1 MIALAYVF
9 AAIFLLAGLILLVRA
24 FLAPDHQYEKGVYAV
39 MVLVLAGLVFVVGF
53 LLANFNRGNIG
64 PGMMFPFWNQATVQ
78 TEAAPSASEVAP
90 FEPATT
96 QPEAAPEAVP
106 NLAPSTAP
114 IVLPDCVKVNGTAAN
129 YEKLWLRTNGSGI
142 YDLSNKDVP
151 SITSDYFYFVGGKN
165 PVNEDHDIFAWDPN
179 TVVAIRGFELW
190 NCGPIAAFTPK
201 MVVEQ
206 QDKLARQKWE
216 NDQSNGIKHNI
227 VIHYPD
233 GTVKRYDN
241 GAEVPLPAS
250 MKDMNYSA
258 CGDVTVPSWQN
269 TPGDVLNSG
278 QPMTSTLGQPGCGS
292 LFIGTRNDAKVAVF
306 WIGVDERF
314 TYSEGNFWVIPVGY
328 TLDDAVN
335 FTAIKQ
341 AMAELGITT
350 IQNRDGYT
358 VFPK

>member
-1 MIALAYVF
+1 MTIVAYVI
-9 AAIFLLAGLILLVRA
+9 AALIFLVGLVLLVRA
-24 FLAPDHQYEKGVYAV
+24 FLAPTMKFEKGVIALGV
-39 MVLVLAGLVFVVGF
+39 MALASLIFIVSF
-53 LLANFNRGNIG
+53 LLAN
-64 PGMMFPFWNQATVQ
+64 PATAP
-78 TEAAPSASEVAP
+78 TEAAPETDSATS
-90 FEPATT
+90 
-96 QPEAAPEAVP
+96 
-106 NLAPSTAP
+106 
-114 IVLPDCVKVNGTAAN
+114 IVLPDCVKVNGSAAN
-129 YEKLWLRTNGSGI
+129 YEKLWLRSDGSGI
-142 YDLSNKDVP
+142 YDLSNKGIP
-151 SITSDYFYFVGGKN
+151 SITPEYFYFVGGKN
-165 PVNEDHDIFAWDPN
+165 PSTGDHDVFAWDPN

-190 NCGPIAAFTPK
+190 NCGPISAFTPE

-206 QDKLARQKWE
+206 LDKSARQKWE

-292 LFIGTRNDAKVAVF
+292 LFIGTRNDAKVAVY
-306 WIGVDERF
+306 WTGVDERF
-314 TYSEGNFWVIPVGY
+314 TYTEGNFWVLPAGY
-328 TLDDAVN
+328 SLNDAVN

-341 AMAELGITT
+341 ALAELGITT
-350 IQNRDGYT
+350 IQDRDGNT
-358 VFPK
+358 VYPK

>member
-1 MIALAYVF
+1 MTVIIVCYILAAL
-9 AAIFLLAGLILLVRA
+9 LLLTGLILIVRA
-24 FLAPDHQYEKGVYAV
+24 FLAPNRKLEEVIYAGSV
-39 MVLVLAGLVFVVGF
+39 IVVAGLIFVIGF
-53 LLANFNRGNIG
+53 LLANFNRN
-64 PGMMFPFWNQATVQ
+64 PMSYPMMFPFRNPATVQ
-78 TEAAPSASEVAP
+78 TEAAPEVVAV
-90 FEPATT
+90 EPATT

-165 PVNEDHDIFAWDPN
+165 PVNEDHDIFTWDPN